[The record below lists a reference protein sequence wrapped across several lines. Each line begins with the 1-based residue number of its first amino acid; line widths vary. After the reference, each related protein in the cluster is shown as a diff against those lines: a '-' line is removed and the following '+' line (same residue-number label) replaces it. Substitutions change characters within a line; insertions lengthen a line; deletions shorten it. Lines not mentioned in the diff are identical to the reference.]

1 MDGCPCPFGEHEGGV
16 AVEYGAGSADGGEV
30 GGGGGRF
37 EPAPEPGSAGVLAKR
52 FDGGGPLSGQPVV
65 GAGDA
70 S

>member
-1 MDGCPCPFGEHEGGV
+1 MMEIPVGSVLLINGV
-16 AVEYGAGSADGGEV
+16 WVRHLGA
-30 GGGGGRF
+30 GRF
-37 EPAPEPGSAGVLAKR
+37 EPAPAPGSADVLAKR

>member
-1 MDGCPCPFGEHEGGV
+1 MMEIPVGSV
-16 AVEYGAGSADGGEV
+16 VLINGAWARHL
-30 GGGGGRF
+30 GGGRF
-37 EPAPEPGSAGVLAKR
+37 EPAPAPGSDVLAKR